1 MQCENVAA
9 NIKVKKFKDMQKK
22 LSLLFIMIS
31 LSTISPPPV
40 AFFHNELKAQ
50 NDSYFNIMSTDREGS
65 AGGIN
70 FDGFSLPAGNGVNFG
85 GFNTPAGNGINF
97 GNYIDDY
104 SNGGVSFNDFGYGGE
119 AYVPLGNA
127 LLLLSGAGISYALY
141 KRKRNN
147 NK

>member
-1 MQCENVAA
+1 
-9 NIKVKKFKDMQKK
+9 MQKK
-22 LSLLFIMIS
+22 LSLLFIIIS
-31 LSTISPPPV
+31 LSTISPPPI

-50 NDSYFNIMSTDREGS
+50 NDSYFNMMSTDREGT

-70 FDGFSLPAGNGVNFG
+70 FDGFSLPAGSGVNFG
-85 GFNTPAGNGINF
+85 GFNTPAGNGVNFNGFITPAGNGINF
-97 GNYIDDY
+97 GDYIDDY

-119 AYVPLGNA
+119 GYVPLGNA

>member
-9 NIKVKKFKDMQKK
+9 NNKVKKFKDMQKK

-31 LSTISPPPV
+31 LSMILTSITP
-40 AFFHNELKAQ
+40 FHNELKAQ
-50 NDSYFNIMSTDREGS
+50 NDSYFNMMSTDREGT

>member
-1 MQCENVAA
+1 
-9 NIKVKKFKDMQKK
+9 MQKK
-22 LSLLFIMIS
+22 LSLLFIIIS

-50 NDSYFNIMSTDREGS
+50 NDSYFNIMSTDREEN

-70 FDGFSLPAGNGVNFG
+70 FGE
-85 GFNTPAGNGINF
+85 
-97 GNYIDDY
+97 YIYDY

-127 LLLLSGAGISYALY
+127 FLLLSGAGISYALY

>member
-1 MQCENVAA
+1 
-9 NIKVKKFKDMQKK
+9 
-22 LSLLFIMIS
+22 MILTS
-31 LSTISPPPV
+31 ITP
-40 AFFHNELKAQ
+40 FHNELKAQ
-50 NDSYFNIMSTDREGS
+50 NDSYFNMMSTDREGT